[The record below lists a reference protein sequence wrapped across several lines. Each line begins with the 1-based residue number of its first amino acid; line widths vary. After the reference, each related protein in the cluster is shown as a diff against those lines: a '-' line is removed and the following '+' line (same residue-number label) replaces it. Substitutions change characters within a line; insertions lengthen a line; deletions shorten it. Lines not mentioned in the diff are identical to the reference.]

1 MEEKT
6 FNIEEVVSKEEA
18 IIKEEVEEVLE
29 SKQRIE
35 EMAQETFDEE
45 DIEEQEEEVK

>member
-1 MEEKT
+1 MEEI
-6 FNIEEVVSKEEA
+6 FNIQEVVSPEEA

-29 SKQRIE
+29 SKARIE

-45 DIEEQEEEVK
+45 AIEEQEEVK

>member
-1 MEEKT
+1 MEEI

-18 IIKEEVEEVLE
+18 IIEDEVEEVLE
-29 SKQRIE
+29 SKARIE

>member
-1 MEEKT
+1 MEEI
-6 FNIEEVVSKEEA
+6 FNIEEVVSKEKA
-18 IIKEEVEEVLE
+18 IIEEEVEEVLE
-29 SKQRIE
+29 SKARIE

>member
-1 MEEKT
+1 MEEL

-18 IIKEEVEEVLE
+18 IIEEEVEKVLE
-29 SKQRIE
+29 SKARIE

-45 DIEEQEEEVK
+45 DIKEQEEEVK

>member
-1 MEEKT
+1 MEEI

-18 IIKEEVEEVLE
+18 IKENEVEEVLE
-29 SKQRIE
+29 SKARIE

>member
-6 FNIEEVVSKEEA
+6 FNIEEVVSPEEA
-18 IIKEEVEEVLE
+18 IIEEEVEEILE
-29 SKQRIE
+29 SKARLE

-45 DIEEQEEEVK
+45 DIEEQEEVK

>member
-1 MEEKT
+1 MEEI
-6 FNIEEVVSKEEA
+6 FNIQEVVSPEEA

-29 SKQRIE
+29 SKPRLE

-45 DIEEQEEEVK
+45 DIEEQEEVK